1 MGTQEDPIPVV
12 IDKNTAN
19 YSLKIYI
26 LNTVKQIEYDSG
38 ESIYIRVV
46 GFLENTLLQGSLII
60 SEQDFESVFPT
71 IGGYQYFLIRE
82 MVETTGESESDIAV
96 LEERLS
102 DQGFDARSAEILLG
116 NFMSVQNTYISTFQT
131 LGSLGLLLG
140 TFGLAAVQI
149 RSVLERKKE
158 LGLMRAI
165 GFQRNTL
172 AKMVVLENAWLLI
185 IGLGI
190 GIFSAL
196 FTTIPHWLVGTATAP
211 WLELSLMFGVIITV
225 GLLVGFYASR
235 IISKTPLLES
245 LRT

>member
-1 MGTQEDPIPVV
+1 
-12 IDKNTAN
+12 
-19 YSLKIYI
+19 
-26 LNTVKQIEYDSG
+26 
-38 ESIYIRVV
+38 
-46 GFLENTLLQGSLII
+46 
-60 SEQDFESVFPT
+60 
-71 IGGYQYFLIRE
+71 
-82 MVETTGESESDIAV
+82 
-96 LEERLS
+96 
-102 DQGFDARSAEILLG
+102 
-116 NFMSVQNTYISTFQT
+116 MSVQNTYISTFQT
-131 LGSLGLLLG
+131 LGALGLLLG

-158 LGLMRAI
+158 LGLMRAV

-211 WLELSLMFGVIITV
+211 WLELSLMFSVIIAV